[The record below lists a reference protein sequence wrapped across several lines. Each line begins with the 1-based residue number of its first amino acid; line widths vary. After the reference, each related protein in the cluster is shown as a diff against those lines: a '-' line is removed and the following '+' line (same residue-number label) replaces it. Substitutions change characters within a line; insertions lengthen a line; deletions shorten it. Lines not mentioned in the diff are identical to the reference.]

1 MNTLHFSML
10 NGWEIFLIVAVV
22 FLLFGARK
30 LPQLAKGLGQGIKEF
45 KKASQDE
52 EEPPVKGGDE
62 PGKLKEK

>member
-10 NGWEIFLIVAVV
+10 NGWEIFLIVAVI

-45 KKASQDE
+45 KGAVRED
-52 EEPPVKGGDE
+52 EPPAD
-62 PGKLKEK
+62 KLNQ

>member
-10 NGWEIFLIVAVV
+10 NGWEIFLIVAVI

-45 KKASQDE
+45 KGAVREDN
-52 EEPPVKGGDE
+52 EPTDKQNQ
-62 PGKLKEK
+62 